1 MRGRRQQMFN
11 AMTIQGEHHLL
22 HIGRAVGTSQKTDER
37 PWRSQ
42 PEAAW
47 SRWVVP
53 ASCVSNVIR
62 AVLAPVL
69 VLDFAP
75 TRRGSR
81 QSQRGGGHA
90 LSSCVF
96 RLPKAPPSLS
106 LPFPLQHLSF
116 PFLLLLCAASSLP
129 YAAGLILRTLYP
141 SFCFLALLA
150 AALASLDRPSLLPVV
165 NFFLLYPTT
174 ASLHLS

>member
-1 MRGRRQQMFN
+1 
-11 AMTIQGEHHLL
+11 MTAQGEHHLL

-75 TRRGSR
+75 TRRRSR
-81 QSQRGGGHA
+81 QSQRGEGGHA

-96 RLPKAPPSLS
+96 RLPKAPSPSLS

-141 SFCFLALLA
+141 SFCFLALLP
-150 AALASLDRPSLLPVV
+150 AALASFDTPSLLPVV
-165 NFFLLYPTT
+165 KSFLFYPTT

>member
-1 MRGRRQQMFN
+1 
-11 AMTIQGEHHLL
+11 MTAQGEHHLL

-75 TRRGSR
+75 TRRRSR
-81 QSQRGGGHA
+81 QSQRGEGTLFPRVCFALAQSTSVFILAFPFATSLFSLSIAPVRRFITPLRCGPNSTHA
-90 LSSCVF
+90 LSF
-96 RLPKAPPSLS
+96 
-106 LPFPLQHLSF
+106 
-116 PFLLLLCAASSLP
+116 FLLLSSVTRCFGQFRHTAHSFRLSTP
-129 YAAGLILRTLYP
+129 SCSIQQLHPCIFPNPTL
-141 SFCFLALLA
+141 
-150 AALASLDRPSLLPVV
+150 
-165 NFFLLYPTT
+165 
-174 ASLHLS
+174 

>member
-1 MRGRRQQMFN
+1 
-11 AMTIQGEHHLL
+11 MTAQGEHHLL

-75 TRRGSR
+75 TRRRSR
-81 QSQRGGGHA
+81 QSQRGEGTLFPRVCFA
-90 LSSCVF
+90 LAQSTSVF
-96 RLPKAPPSLS
+96 ILAFPFATSLFS
-106 LPFPLQHLSF
+106 LPIAPVRRFITPLR
-116 PFLLLLCAASSLP
+116 C
-129 YAAGLILRTLYP
+129 GLILRTLYP
-141 SFCFLALLA
+141 SFCFLALLP
-150 AALASLDRPSLLPVV
+150 AALASSDTPLTPSGCQLLPVLS
-165 NFFLLYPTT
+165 NNCILASFLIRLFDPR
-174 ASLHLS
+174 A